1 MIMNEKAEKF
11 GIECYCRR
19 LRSVTAQVTRM
30 YDSYL
35 KEVGITCQQFSTLE
49 HIRVMEP
56 VSVTALAGRMGLD
69 RTSLSRNLK
78 LLKENFWIE
87 DEAGHRRSR
96 SIVLSDQ
103 GKEILQ
109 HAEKQWEKAQITM
122 EKVLGEDHLRHLEEM
137 ENLLC
142 ELSS

>member
-1 MIMNEKAEKF
+1 MTMTKKQEEF

-19 LRSVTAQVTRM
+19 LRRVTAQVTRM

-35 KEVGITCQQFSTLE
+35 REAGITCQQFSTLE
-49 HIRVMEP
+49 HIRAMEP

-69 RTSLSRNLK
+69 HTSLSRNLK

-87 DEAGHRRSR
+87 DEAGHGRSR
-96 SIVLSDQ
+96 SIVLSEQ

-109 HAEKQWEKAQITM
+109 CAEKQWEKAQTM
-122 EKVLGEDHLRHLEEM
+122 LEKVLGEDQLRHLEEM
-137 ENLLC
+137 EKMLC

>member
-1 MIMNEKAEKF
+1 MIVNAKSGEF
-11 GIECYCRR
+11 GIACYCRR

-35 KEVGITCQQFSTLE
+35 REAGITCQQFSTLE
-49 HIRVMEP
+49 HIRAMEP

-78 LLKENFWIE
+78 LLKENSWIE
-87 DEAGHRRSR
+87 DEAGHGRSR

-103 GKEILQ
+103 GKEVLR
-109 HAEKQWEKAQITM
+109 HAEKQWEKAQTTM
-122 EKVLGEDHLRHLEEM
+122 EKVLGEDQLRHLEEI

>member
-1 MIMNEKAEKF
+1 MTMTKKHEEF

-19 LRSVTAQVTRM
+19 LRRVTAQVTRM

-35 KEVGITCQQFSTLE
+35 REAGITCQQFSTME
-49 HIRVMEP
+49 HIRAMEP

-69 RTSLSRNLK
+69 HTSLSRNLK

-87 DEAGHRRSR
+87 DEAGHGRSR
-96 SIVLSDQ
+96 SIVLSEQ

-109 HAEKQWEKAQITM
+109 CAEKQWEKAQTM
-122 EKVLGEDHLRHLEEM
+122 LEKVLGEDQLRHLEEM
-137 ENLLC
+137 EKMLC